1 MKNKNFKIR
10 RYKFI
15 SYQVVRIQTFGKG
28 DLSGIGR
35 ETERTAKNNR
45 NENIDRERTPL
56 NFYFKKSDGGLNAQW
71 KTTMENLDATFRE
84 KKDSVAFEGMIITS
98 DSAFFEKLGY
108 VPGLPPPPE
117 VKEFFERAYAFALR
131 YIGYHCTDENILSAV
146 VHYDETTP
154 HLQLYYLPLVETAK
168 KKVYALDEDGKVL
181 RNEKGSPVQMKD
193 ENGKSV
199 YEYVKLEHPKLCSSD
214 FWAERGGQ
222 HSYGNMQDEFYE
234 AISVRYGL
242 ERGEAGSNKRHT
254 TKYEWQMKKQQAEL
268 DEANRKLQNKNTEI
282 AIAEDKLEK
291 AEMQADAAESRQAH
305 AEEATQALEEKQKQ
319 LQQNTAPLQAAAE
332 VLQEYGDGKRKLNKR
347 DLPVIAAE
355 AAKLKAENR
364 QLEQQL
370 EVSRRD
376 QHDVFTLYQK
386 SEREKKALQSDADV
400 LRTLREHAPDKLKE
414 ALSTAEQRK
423 TAKHSSP
430 FKGSGNNR
438 GGK

>member
-1 MKNKNFKIR
+1 
-10 RYKFI
+10 
-15 SYQVVRIQTFGKG
+15 
-28 DLSGIGR
+28 
-35 ETERTAKNNR
+35 
-45 NENIDRERTPL
+45 
-56 NFYFKKSDGGLNAQW
+56 
-71 KTTMENLDATFRE
+71 MENLNATFRE
-84 KKDSVAFEGMIITS
+84 KKDSVAFEGMIVTS
-98 DSAFFEKLGY
+98 DSAFFERLGY

-117 VKEFFERAYAFALR
+117 VKEFFERAYVFALR
-131 YIGYHCTDENILSAV
+131 YIGYHGTDENILSAV

-168 KKVYALDEDGKVL
+168 KKVYALNEDGKVL

-193 ENGKSV
+193 EYGKSV
-199 YEYVKLEHPKLCSSD
+199 YEYVKLEQPKLCSSD

-242 ERGEAGSNKRHT
+242 ERGEVGSNKKHT

-291 AEMQADAAESRQAH
+291 AEMQAVAAESRQVH

-319 LQQNTAPLQAAAE
+319 LQQDTSPLQAASE
-332 VLQEYGDGKRKLNKR
+332 VLQEYSDGKRKLNKR

-355 AAKLKAENR
+355 AAKLKAENG

-370 EVSRRD
+370 EMSRRD

-386 SEREKKALQSDADV
+386 TEREKKALQSDADT
-400 LRTLREHAPDKLKE
+400 LRALREHAPDKLRE
-414 ALSTAEQRK
+414 ALAAAEQRK
-423 TAKHSSP
+423 TTKHPSP
-430 FKGSGNNR
+430 FKGSGSNR

>member
-1 MKNKNFKIR
+1 
-10 RYKFI
+10 
-15 SYQVVRIQTFGKG
+15 
-28 DLSGIGR
+28 
-35 ETERTAKNNR
+35 
-45 NENIDRERTPL
+45 
-56 NFYFKKSDGGLNAQW
+56 
-71 KTTMENLDATFRE
+71 MENLNATFRE
-84 KKDSVAFEGMIITS
+84 KKDSVAFEGMIVTS
-98 DSAFFEKLGY
+98 DSAFFERLGY

-117 VKEFFERAYAFALR
+117 VKEFFERAYTFALR
-131 YIGYHCTDENILSAV
+131 YIGYHGTDENVLSAV

-168 KKVYALDEDGKVL
+168 KKVYALDSDGKVL
-181 RNEKGSPVQMKD
+181 RNERGSPVQMKD
-193 ENGKSV
+193 KNGKSL
-199 YEYVKLEHPKLCSSD
+199 YEYVKLERPKLCSSD
-214 FWAERGGQ
+214 FWAKRGGQ

-242 ERGEAGSNKRHT
+242 ERGEVGSNKKHT

-291 AEMQADAAESRQAH
+291 AEMKADAAESRQAN
-305 AEEATQALEEKQKQ
+305 AEEATQALEERQKQ
-319 LQQNTAPLQAAAE
+319 LQQDTAPLQAAAE
-332 VLQEYGDGKRKLNKR
+332 VLQEYSDGKRKLNKR
-347 DLPVIAAE
+347 DLPMIAAE
-355 AAKLKAENR
+355 AAKLKAENG
-364 QLEQQL
+364 QLAQQL

-376 QHDVFTLYQK
+376 QSDVFTLYQK
-386 SEREKKALQSDADV
+386 TEREKKALQSDADV

-430 FKGSGNNR
+430 FKGSESNR

>member
-1 MKNKNFKIR
+1 M
-10 RYKFI
+10 
-15 SYQVVRIQTFGKG
+15 
-28 DLSGIGR
+28 
-35 ETERTAKNNR
+35 
-45 NENIDRERTPL
+45 
-56 NFYFKKSDGGLNAQW
+56 NAQW
-71 KTTMENLDATFRE
+71 KTTMENLNATFRE

-168 KKVYALDEDGKVL
+168 KKVYALDKDGKVL
-181 RNEKGSPVQMKD
+181 RNAKGSPVQTKD
-193 ENGKSV
+193 ENGKSL

-242 ERGEAGSNKRHT
+242 ERGEVGSNKRHT

-319 LQQNTAPLQAAAE
+319 LQQDTAPLQAAAE

-355 AAKLKAENR
+355 AAKLKAENG

-386 SEREKKALQSDADV
+386 SEQLNRQLKSDADT
-400 LRTLREHAPDKLKE
+400 LRALREHAPDKLKE
-414 ALSTAEQRK
+414 ALATAEQRK

-430 FKGSGNNR
+430 FKGVGSNR

>member
-1 MKNKNFKIR
+1 
-10 RYKFI
+10 
-15 SYQVVRIQTFGKG
+15 
-28 DLSGIGR
+28 
-35 ETERTAKNNR
+35 
-45 NENIDRERTPL
+45 
-56 NFYFKKSDGGLNAQW
+56 
-71 KTTMENLDATFRE
+71 MENLNATFRE
-84 KKDSVAFEGMIITS
+84 KKDSVAFEGMIVTS
-98 DSAFFEKLGY
+98 DSAFFERLGY

-168 KKVYALDEDGKVL
+168 KKVYALDKDGKVL
-181 RNEKGSPVQMKD
+181 RNAKGSPVQMKD
-193 ENGKSV
+193 ENGKSL

-242 ERGEAGSNKRHT
+242 GRGEVGSNKRHT

-291 AEMQADAAESRQAH
+291 VEMQADAAESRQAH

-319 LQQNTAPLQAAAE
+319 LQQDTAPLQAAAE
-332 VLQEYGDGKRKLNKR
+332 VLQEYSDGTRKLNKR

-355 AAKLKAENR
+355 AAKLKAENG

-386 SEREKKALQSDADV
+386 SEQLNRQLKGDADT

-414 ALSTAEQRK
+414 ALAAAEQRK
-423 TAKHSSP
+423 TAKHPSP
-430 FKGSGNNR
+430 FKGSGSNR